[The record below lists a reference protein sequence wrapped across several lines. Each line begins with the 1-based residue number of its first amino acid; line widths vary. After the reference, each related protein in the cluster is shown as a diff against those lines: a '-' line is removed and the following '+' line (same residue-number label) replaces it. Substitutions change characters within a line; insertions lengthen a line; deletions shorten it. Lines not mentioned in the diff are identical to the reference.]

1 MISKTVLLH
10 DNQMK
15 MKNHLRALAT
25 LSLILFGAEGF
36 TQNALNVSQIGHLSY
51 SASLSEV
58 RGAEHN
64 GREYALVGVNN
75 GFSIV
80 DVEDPA
86 NPTEV
91 FFESGPSSIW
101 RDPFYYNG
109 HAYCVTEGGGG
120 MLIVDM
126 NPLPGST
133 NLNTTL
139 YTGSTY
145 SFGAA
150 HNMFIDVDNDKAYI
164 FGSDNGDEHDGAII
178 LDISNPMA
186 PVELGV
192 WSDHYVHDGFVR
204 GDTLWASCL
213 EAGTFVIDV
222 SSPTNPVVLTSWD
235 TPSEFGHNVWPSDDN
250 AFCYTTDEVES
261 GFVAAYDMADY
272 QNIVESDKAH
282 HPLSE
287 NVIPHNAH
295 FINDYVVTSHYR
307 DGLTI
312 HDVSDPYNIVLT
324 GYFDS
329 SPLDGGGFNGA
340 WGAWPYLPSG
350 NILIA
355 DIEEGL
361 FVVGAT
367 YKRAARLEGTVV
379 EFGSNNPINDA
390 IIEVVGASLTET
402 SNIFGNYATGTET
415 AGTFTVTFT
424 KGGYLPVTV
433 TDVVLVN
440 GQVTNVDVEM
450 VPEVPFRIG
459 GTVTEQGTGTAI
471 EGASVEFTSQFFDLD
486 YESGSE
492 GSYLDTTFFAGQYDV
507 LVSAWGYV
515 TECTTISLTDE
526 DTDIDFQL
534 SRGYYD
540 DFSTDLGW
548 TVTGSAN
555 VGVWERDVPVQTTFG
570 AAISNPGEDVD
581 GDCGFQAYVTGNG
594 GGGAGNDDV
603 DDGVTILR
611 SPKMDLTTYSTPT
624 IQFDYWFFNEG
635 GNGASPNDSYVV
647 KLNDGSSTT
656 TVGSLTANSGSW
668 ESFSVSLNGLVTV
681 TDEMQLILE
690 VDDTDP
696 GHLVEAG
703 LDHFMVVEETSVLDV
718 SSEET
723 VVLYPN
729 PAKDVLNIRIPSGV
743 KNGALRMYN
752 ATGALVLEYNNLT
765 SGTKLVNLPAAS
777 GLYFC
782 EFYLDEQRQVE
793 RLFIQ

>member
-1 MISKTVLLH
+1 
-10 DNQMK
+10 
-15 MKNHLRALAT
+15 MKNFLP
-25 LSLILFGAEGF
+25 ILLLVSISIFGFESYG
-36 TQNALNVSQIGHLSY
+36 QDALNVSQIGHLSY
-51 SASLSEV
+51 STSLSEV

-91 FFESGPSSIW
+91 FFEQGPSSIW

-126 NPLPGST
+126 SPLPGST
-133 NLNTTL
+133 NLTTTL

-150 HNMFIDVDNDKAYI
+150 HNMFIDVNNDKAYI
-164 FGSDNGDEHDGAII
+164 FGSDNGDGNDGAII

-192 WSDHYVHDGFVR
+192 WNDHYIHDGFVR

-213 EAGTFVIDV
+213 EAGTFVVDV
-222 SSPTNPVVLTSWD
+222 SNPANPVVLTSWD

-261 GFVAAYDMADY
+261 GYVTAYDMANY

-329 SPLDGGGFNGA
+329 SPLSGGGFNGA

-379 EFGSNNPINDA
+379 EFGNNTPLNGVVV
-390 IIEVVGASLTET
+390 EVSGVNLTEN
-402 SNIFGNYATGTET
+402 SDLFGNYATGTEADGTYT
-415 AGTFTVTFT
+415 ATFT

-433 TDVVLVN
+433 NSVELIS
-440 GQVTNVDVEM
+440 GQVTVVDVEM
-450 VPEVPFRIG
+450 IPEVPFGIG
-459 GTVTEQGTGTAI
+459 GTVTQQGTGAAI
-471 EGASVEFTSQFFDLD
+471 EGASVQFTSEFFNLD
-486 YESGSE
+486 YESDASGN
-492 GSYLDTTFFAGQYDV
+492 YLDTAFFAGQYEV
-507 LVSAWGYV
+507 VVTAWGYV
-515 TECTTISLTDE
+515 TECATIDLSGATPDL
-526 DTDIDFQL
+526 DFEL
-534 SRGYYD
+534 AKGYYD
-540 DFSTDLGW
+540 DFATDMDW
-548 TVTGSAN
+548 TVSGSASA
-555 VGVWERDVPVQTTFG
+555 GIWERGVPIGTTFDG
-570 AAISNPGEDVD
+570 SVCNPGEDASLS
-581 GDCGFQAYVTGNG
+581 DCGEQAYITGNG
-594 GGGAGNDDV
+594 GGNAGTDDV
-603 DDGVTILR
+603 DDGVTILK
-611 SPKMDLTTYSTPT
+611 SPLMDLTSYSTPT
-624 IQFDYWFFNEG
+624 IQFNYWFFNAG
-635 GNGASPNDSYVV
+635 GSGNPNDNFVV
-647 KLNDGSSTT
+647 KINDGSSTT
-656 TVGSLTANSGSW
+656 TLASLTTSSGNW
-668 ESFSVSLNGLVTV
+668 EQFSVTLNGLTSI
-681 TDEMQLILE
+681 TDQMQFIVE
-690 VDDTDP
+690 VDDSDP

-703 LDHFMVVEETSVLDV
+703 LDNFMVVEETSVLNPKA
-718 SSEET
+718 EEL
-723 VVLYPN
+723 VVVYPN
-729 PAKDVLNIRIPSGV
+729 PAKDVFSVRLPRNAANVGMRV
-743 KNGALRMYN
+743 FDMRGALILTESN
-752 ATGALVLEYNNLT
+752 ISSGQNEFTISGAPGVY
-765 SGTKLVNLPAAS
+765 V
-777 GLYFC
+777 C
-782 EFYLDEQRQVE
+782 EFVYDGTRQVS
-793 RLFIQ
+793 RLILQ